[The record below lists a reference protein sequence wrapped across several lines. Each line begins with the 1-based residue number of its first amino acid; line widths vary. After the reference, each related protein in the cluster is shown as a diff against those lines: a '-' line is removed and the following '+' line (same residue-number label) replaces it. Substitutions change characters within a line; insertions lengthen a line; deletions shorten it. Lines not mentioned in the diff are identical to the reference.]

1 MSKVSLIGAYNTR
14 FGAFVKKNK
23 ETGEI
28 TDLMSIYDLIVEAG
42 RGAIRDAGLLPQDID
57 AVWVGACAPGLF
69 ANQEHLAPAAV
80 EIDPEHFRFIPI
92 TRTEAA
98 CASSSVALYN
108 AVYGIES
115 GRFKRVLAIG
125 VEKMSLLN
133 TAGVTHALACCSYW
147 PAEGGRGMTFPDLFA
162 AYAKAYQAH
171 YHISDEVLIRMLA
184 TVAALAYKNGVR
196 NPLAHFGAGGP
207 SDKYK
212 LFSADAI
219 LQLPA
224 EKNPVISTPLRLH
237 DCSLISDGAAAVV
250 LAPTALAQAEKRKT
264 VEIAGIGHAVDR
276 MPIGAHANMHE
287 LAAAKQAVN
296 TAFREAGITSH
307 DVQVAEVHDCFTI
320 SQLLCVEALGLSPD
334 GRAGYD
340 YLEGRFTSED
350 ACAVNLSGG
359 LKAKGHPVGAT
370 GISMHAMLYKQLAG
384 DPIGVAYGKGQPEI
398 GATLNIGG
406 VGVTNCV
413 TVLRRL

>member
-1 MSKVSLIGAYNTR
+1 MSKVSLIGAYNTK

-23 ETGEI
+23 ETGET
-28 TDLMSIYDLIVEAG
+28 TDLASIYDLIVEAG
-42 RGAIRDAGLLPQDID
+42 RGAILDAGLLPKDID
-57 AVWVGACAPGLF
+57 AVWVGACSPALF
-69 ANQEHLAPAAV
+69 VNQEHLAPAAV

-115 GRFKRVLAIG
+115 GRFKRVLVIG

-133 TAGVTHALACCSYW
+133 TAGVTHALACCSHW
-147 PAEGGRGMTFPDLFA
+147 PTEGARGMSFPDLFA
-162 AYAKAYQAH
+162 AYAKAYQTC
-171 YHISDEVLIRMLA
+171 YGISDDVLRRMLA

-207 SDKYK
+207 SDRYK
-212 LFSADAI
+212 LFTADAI

-224 EKNPVISTPLRLH
+224 EKNPVVSAPLHLH

-250 LAPTALAQAEKRKT
+250 LAPTELAQAEKRKT
-264 VEIAGIGHAVDR
+264 VEIAGIGHAEDR
-276 MPIGAHANMHE
+276 LPIGAHANLHE
-287 LAAAKQAVN
+287 LTAAKHAVN
-296 TAFREAGITSH
+296 KAFREAGITAH
-307 DVQVAEVHDCFTI
+307 DVQVAEIHDCFTI
-320 SQLLCVEALGLSPD
+320 SQVLCVEALGLSSD

-340 YLEGRFTSED
+340 YLAGRFTSED
-350 ACAVNLSGG
+350 VCAVNLSGG

-370 GISMHAMLYKQLAG
+370 GVSMHALIYKQLAG
-384 DPIGVAYGKGQPEI
+384 DPIGLAYGKGQPEI
-398 GATLNIGG
+398 GVTLNIGG
-406 VGVTNCV
+406 AGVTNCV